1 MEVTRKE
8 LLASGAALA
17 LVAGCGGQKKPA
29 AAAPATGWAGVRA
42 QFALAPGDRHFDAFL
57 FAPHPKPVRAAIET
71 HRKGLDAGAAAYLHA
86 HEAELDDAV
95 ASAASSYLG
104 VQPSNLAFVDSTTMG
119 LAMVYSGLKLKPGD
133 EVLTTEHD
141 HYATH
146 ESLRLSGA
154 TVRKVRLYD
163 DPAQATADGMIDAIK
178 GAITDRTKVLAVTW
192 VHSVSGV
199 KLPIRKLAAAL
210 GSNRPLLVVDGVHAL
225 GVEPDPIDISFCDVL
240 VAGTHKWLGGPRGT
254 GLIWSIKGWDR
265 MNPVIPSFA
274 LEPYLAWMEG
284 RSIDPIDSENLGA
297 LFTPGGYHSF
307 EHRWA
312 LADAFTWQS
321 GLGRDKVAAR
331 IHGLAKRLK
340 DGIADHVRLVTP
352 RSAEVSAGLV
362 CFDVDGMQPEDAV
375 ERLAGQRIRATVTPV
390 RGPPRPPRHLTAR
403 GRARCRRSRGG
414 YQSASGVGS
423 LAQIPPFHRELK
435 RVRQF
440 VQRSCRPGGRRAFL

>member
-1 MEVTRKE
+1 M
-8 LLASGAALA
+8 
-17 LVAGCGGQKKPA
+17 
-29 AAAPATGWAGVRA
+29 RA
-42 QFALAPGDRHFDAFL
+42 QFALDPRDRHFDAFL
-57 FAPHPKPVRAAIET
+57 FAAHPKPVQAAIEK
-71 HRKGLDAGAAAYLHA
+71 HRRGLDAGAPAYLHA
-86 HEAELDDAV
+86 HERELDDAV
-95 ASAASSYLG
+95 NTAARAYLG
-104 VQPSNLAFVDSTTMG
+104 VTPGTLAFVDSTTMG
-119 LAMVYSGLKLKPGD
+119 LAMVYSGLKLQPGD

-163 DPAQATADGMIDAIK
+163 DPAQATADGMIAALK

-199 KLPIRKLAAAL
+199 KLPIRKLADAL

-225 GVEPDPIDISFCDVL
+225 GVEPDRIETEFCDVF

-254 GLIWSIKGWDR
+254 GLIWSLKGWDR
-265 MNPVIPSFA
+265 MNPVIPSFGF
-274 LEPYLAWMEG
+274 EPYIAWMDG
-284 RSIDPIDSENLGA
+284 GSVDPIDVENPGV

-312 LADAFTWQS
+312 LADAFRWQS

-352 RSAEVSAGLV
+352 RDPEVSSGLV
-362 CFDVDGMQPEDAV
+362 CFDVDGMRPQDAV
-375 ERLAGQRIRATVTPV
+375 TRLAEQRIRATVTPHADEHV
-390 RGPPRPPRHLTAR
+390 RLGTSLHVDERDVDA
-403 GRARCRRSRGG
+403 A
-414 YQSASGVGS
+414 VGAIKA
-423 LAQIPPFHRELK
+423 LQ
-435 RVRQF
+435 
-440 VQRSCRPGGRRAFL
+440 G